1 MKMSGADLI
10 VECLCEQG
18 VDRVFGY
25 PGGQVIPLYD
35 ALYKNKDRIRHILT
49 AHEQG
54 ASHAAD
60 GYARS
65 TGKVGVCI
73 ATSGPGATNL
83 VTGLATAYMDSSPV
97 IAITGNVPLSLLGKD
112 SFQEVDI
119 TGITMPI
126 TKHNYIVKDKAELA
140 STIREAFHIALS
152 GRPGPVLIDIP
163 KNIQTDECDYTP
175 QSLKPITKDISRLRE
190 SDLDKAEEFIRGAKK
205 PLCYIGGGVISANA
219 SEELNTFLKLIDAPV
234 CTSLM
239 SLGAVPSDSERNTG
253 MVGMHGTRLSNL
265 SINNCDLLIVIGA
278 RFSDRVISKG
288 SAFARQAKI
297 LQLDIDPAEFN
308 KNILSH
314 AHVVGDVKEILK
326 RLNARFKTPLE
337 HKEWMAKI
345 SSDRRRFPTLVSSEA
360 GRARDILRSLDK
372 VLTKIGGSYVT
383 TEVGQHQMWAA
394 QFMYHNAPRHFLT
407 SGGLGTMGFGTGA
420 AIGTQIAH
428 PSARIVNIA
437 GDGSFRMNC
446 NELATIA
453 RYRLPIVILIFNN
466 HCLGMVRQW
475 QTLFFERHYSETTL
489 DTPLDWVTLAKAY
502 GVEGMRLKADDDAE
516 AILQAA
522 FELGKAVVVDCEIP
536 LDDKV
541 LPMVAPGA
549 SISDMMGFIE
559 EEDEN

>member
-1 MKMSGADLI
+1 MTGAQAI
-10 VECLCEQG
+10 VEVLIEQG
-18 VDRVFGY
+18 VDTVFGY

-35 ALYKNKDRIRHILT
+35 ALWENRGRIRHILT

-65 TGKVGVCI
+65 TGKAGVCI

-97 IAITGNVPLSLLGKD
+97 IAITGNVPVNLLGKD

-126 TKHNYIVKDKAELA
+126 TKHNFIVKKDEDLVP
-140 STIREAFHIALS
+140 TLREAFRIALS
-152 GRPGPVLIDIP
+152 GRPGPVLIDVP
-163 KNIQTDECDYTP
+163 KNIQTDEVEYTRGEKV
-175 QSLKPITKDISRLRE
+175 SITRDTSRLRE
-190 SDLDKAEEFIRGAKK
+190 EDLEKAVKLLEASSR
-205 PLCYIGGGVISANA
+205 PMCYIGGGVIRSDASQELAAFLEKTDSA
-219 SEELNTFLKLIDAPV
+219 V
-234 CTSLM
+234 CASLM
-239 SLGAVPSDSERNTG
+239 GLGAVRADNPRFTG
-253 MVGMHGTRLSNL
+253 LVGMHGTKLSNM

-288 SAFARQAKI
+288 STFARQARI

-314 AHVVGDVKEILK
+314 VHVVGDVKEILTH
-326 RLNARFKTPLE
+326 LNGRITQKDNSA
-337 HKEWMAKI
+337 WMAELAQN
-345 SSDRRRFPTLVSSEA
+345 RRRYPVKVTSQSR
-360 GRARDILRSLDK
+360 RAREILRALGHELRQLDE
-372 VLTKIGGSYVT
+372 TYVT

-394 QFMYHNAPRHFLT
+394 QFLRHTAPRHFIT

-420 AIGTQIAH
+420 ALGTQIAH
-428 PSARIVNIA
+428 PEARVVNIA

-453 RYRLPIVILIFNN
+453 RYRLPVVILVFNN
-466 HCLGMVRQW
+466 HALGMVRQW
-475 QTLFFERHYSETTL
+475 QTLFYDGHYSETTL
-489 DTPLDWVTLAKAY
+489 DTPLDWVMLAKAY
-502 GVEGMRLKADDDAE
+502 GVEGMRLTRDDDPARVVHE
-516 AILQAA
+516 ALS
-522 FELGKAVVVDCEIP
+522 LGGPVVVDCEIP

-541 LPMVAPGA
+541 FPMVAPGA
-549 SISDMMGFIE
+549 SISDMMGFVE
-559 EEDEN
+559 EPV